1 MREEGI
7 GDDGDPFMDQRRRAE
22 IRPETGKRR
31 RHAIRFADQPD
42 DARSYLCRCVSARTA
57 KKPSGSGFR
66 PSASGR
72 RFPVGCRCSRCHHPI
87 ADRGIRASGAAPM
100 RRARNRNRRPY
111 GECGCRTRE
120 PRCRM
125 PLRQTM
131 SSAGSSGASP
141 IHAGASMML
150 ERFERGPLRDCGA
163 RFSISRHRSPDNGF
177 SRRAPD
183 ASLSGGLCDDERE
196 ARCPA

>member
-1 MREEGI
+1 MHASVASFRMSSTLSKPDTTALSAHRRVADQNAI
-7 GDDGDPFMDQRRRAE
+7 LCAAQQKRFGDP
-22 IRPETGKRR
+22 P
-31 RHAIRFADQPD
+31 
-42 DARSYLCRCVSARTA
+42 
-57 KKPSGSGFR
+57 
-66 PSASGR
+66 
-72 RFPVGCRCSRCHHPI
+72 
-87 ADRGIRASGAAPM
+87 
-100 RRARNRNRRPY
+100 RRARNGRLHHRHPGRVINSSQRGGANASGSKSKSTAVWVKNR
-111 GECGCRTRE
+111 GGCGCRTRE